1 MPAPIPVTK
10 SPPPASARP
19 LLVCS
24 PKGGATLYAI
34 LLGVPENGEALI
46 EALGTA
52 RNLLQ
57 RPIQQVDLL
66 GSERPVT
73 WTREDVGL
81 RVSTTDWAAPAAVLR
96 IR

>member
-1 MPAPIPVTK
+1 M
-10 SPPPASARP
+10 
-19 LLVCS
+19 
-24 PKGGATLYAI
+24 I
-34 LLGVPENGEALI
+34 LLGAPETGEVLI
-46 EALGTA
+46 AALGMA

-57 RPIQQVDLL
+57 RPIDQVDLL

-73 WTREDVGL
+73 WTREDAGL